1 MRVSM
6 FCVAVLALF
15 VPAGTVY
22 AGLIVNGDFEL
33 GNTGF
38 TTQYT
43 YTTDLT
49 ASRTIVVG
57 ADPQLYNPRA
67 VSCRDHTSGYGNML
81 VANGAEDADIAVWQQ
96 TVSVTPNTQ
105 YVFCYWLSTWSD
117 SDVRLA
123 EIKCQINGADIG
135 IGFAPAPAGEWTFI
149 FYRWNSGANSQA
161 IIRLVNRNLA
171 QVSNDFAIDD
181 IDLFDVGDNCLLV
194 TYATRG
200 GTIVSPGQGVFL
212 YPQGESV
219 DVEAKCESGYEFARW
234 GGNFFDLSH
243 LLQVDM
249 TTDRVAIAQFKK
261 LDYAVNIRASGTTP
275 NEFST
280 CDDSAD
286 RLSIF
291 QGALDSLYQ
300 GGCIVGERKGVCSAT
315 YLFPILKPAGGTTEI
330 TKVAVNAYGMTL
342 SVGAKVKVGDT
353 NPYTQFRG
361 DLHQTFTGQAV
372 ADLLVDCNEPVC
384 WVPVKVSAI
393 GSNADLASVYLSYD
407 CPSIPR
413 SLLRR
418 FHDHLSLYQALE
430 GYTRA
435 QDVRDFYNLRAG
447 GQGAWEAI
455 VQTSALAEDLAGYDD
470 ALQGS
475 VGACIEGLD
484 HLLTRWQE
492 LGTAFDLALLAD
504 CRSEAIVTC
513 LDEAVLSGQSYIA
526 AYAAAIADG
535 RVLAQEAQEL
545 NRSMADWKADM
556 VALNATMSE
565 VFRALGEAHYRATTQ
580 QLRDGAER
588 MIRAMTPWWTGEPD
602 DLGLWIASSPTYLE
616 KTIETL
622 QDFPTEEVAEP

>member
-1 MRVSM
+1 MRGST
-6 FCVAVLALF
+6 FCLAVLSLW
-15 VPAGTVY
+15 VPAGTVCG
-22 AGLIVNGDFEL
+22 GLIYNGDFEL

-57 ADPQLYNPRA
+57 VDPQLYNPRA
-67 VSCRDHTSGYGNML
+67 VSYRDHTSGYGNML
-81 VANGAEDADIAVWQQ
+81 IANGAEDADITVWQQ
-96 TVSVTPNTQ
+96 TVSVTPNTP

-123 EIKCQINGADIG
+123 EIKCLINGADIG
-135 IGFAPAPAGEWTFI
+135 IGFAPATAGEWTFI

-161 IIRLVNRNLA
+161 IIRLVNRNRA
-171 QVSNDFAIDD
+171 QVGNDFAIDD

-200 GTIVSPGQGVFL
+200 GSIVSPGQGVFL

-219 DVEAKCESGYEFARW
+219 DVEARCESGYEFVSW

-243 LLQVDM
+243 LLRIDM
-249 TTDRVAIAQFKK
+249 SSDRVAIAQFKK
-261 LDYAVNIRASGTTP
+261 LDYAVNIRASGAAS

-315 YLFPILKPAGGTTEI
+315 YLFPILRPAGGVREI
-330 TKVAVNAYGMTL
+330 AKVVVNAYGMTL
-342 SVGAKVKVGDT
+342 SAGAKVKVGDS
-353 NPYTQFRG
+353 NPYVQFQG
-361 DLHQTFTGQAV
+361 DLHQSFTGKAV

-393 GSNADLASVYLSYD
+393 AANSDLASVYFSYD
-407 CPSIPR
+407 CPGIPR

-418 FHDHLSLYQALE
+418 FHDHLSLFQTLD
-430 GYTRA
+430 GYARA
-435 QDVRDFYNLRAG
+435 QDIRDLYNLRAG

-475 VGACIEGLD
+475 VGASIEGLSS
-484 HLLTRWQE
+484 LLARWQT
-492 LGTAFDLALLAD
+492 LGNTSNPALLAD
-504 CRSEAIVTC
+504 CRPEAIVTC
-513 LDEAVLSGQSYIA
+513 LDEDVLSGQSYIA

-535 RVLAQEAQEL
+535 RALAQEAQEL
-545 NRSMADWKADM
+545 NRSMAEWKADM
-556 VALNATMSE
+556 VALNTTMSE

-580 QLRDGAER
+580 QLRNTAER
-588 MIRAMTPWWTGEPD
+588 MIRAMTPWLTGEPD
-602 DLGLWIASSPTYLE
+602 DLGMWVRSDPTYLE
-616 KTIETL
+616 QVIEAL
-622 QDFPTEEVAEP
+622 QDFPAEDVAEP